1 MTWEINIKRVNNGF
15 ILSHMETNDLGE
27 KIPEEVLFENYFDDS
42 NNDTLHLTGIKDSL
56 ARAME
61 KIIEH
66 FDLRFNKHYTKDDLF
81 IQIKLVDGET
91 YESEMQ

>member
-1 MTWEINIKRVNNGF
+1 MTWEINIKRVSNGF

-27 KIPEEVLFENYFDDS
+27 KFPEEILFENYFDDS
-42 NNDTLHLTGIKDSL
+42 NNDTLHCTGIKDALLRS
-56 ARAME
+56 ME

-66 FDLRFNKHYTKDDLF
+66 FDLRFNKHYTKDDCF